1 MYISLLNSN
10 NFSLLL
16 FKIYMLLFKA
26 FIIICDNFL
35 IIYMWQ
41 FINILIMKNFIGYVT
56 NNIIIN
62 NSRFKYK
69 II

>member
-16 FKIYMLLFKA
+16 FKICMLLFRA
-26 FIIICDNFL
+26 FIIICDNLL

>member
-1 MYISLLNSN
+1 
-10 NFSLLL
+10 
-16 FKIYMLLFKA
+16 MLLFRA

>member
-1 MYISLLNSN
+1 
-10 NFSLLL
+10 
-16 FKIYMLLFKA
+16 MLLFKA
-26 FIIICDNFL
+26 FIIICDNLL